1 MNIAKV
7 PFDRSK
13 TWPLAAA
20 IFLNLIPVAGVLFWG
35 WSAFALIVLYWLE
48 NIVIGVR
55 TLVSM
60 FANVAV
66 TDRGNWLAAL
76 FLGAFFTFH
85 YGLFCFGHGV
95 FVMAM
100 FGGNLNGD
108 SILDLG
114 AGVRALFA
122 AQTNL
127 FIGFLSVVAWQV
139 VQFVIFIMGGEV
151 KRTTVSE
158 LMGAPYPRIIA
169 LHVTII
175 FGGFVLLLLNQPVA
189 GIVVLALVKMA
200 YDVGALLRRPKAPAM
215 EDAVSATAPAQPQ

>member
-1 MNIAKV
+1 MSEPKV
-7 PFDRSK
+7 PFDRRK
-13 TWPLAAA
+13 AWPL
-20 IFLNLIPVAGVLFWG
+20 IVVISLNLIPVAGVLFWG

-48 NIVIGVR
+48 NLVVGVR
-55 TLVSM
+55 TLLSM
-60 FANVAV
+60 VANAAV
-66 TDRGNWLAAL
+66 TGGESWFAAL

-108 SILDLG
+108 TILDLG

-127 FIGFLSVVAWQV
+127 LIGFASIVAWQL
-139 VQFVIFIMGGEV
+139 VQFILFITRGEV
-151 KRTTVSE
+151 RRTTVFD

-175 FGGFVLLLLNQPVA
+175 FGGFVLLLLNQPIG
-189 GIVVLALVKMA
+189 GILVLALVKMA
-200 YDVGALLRRPKAPAM
+200 YDVADVLRDPKAKAPAV
-215 EDAVSATAPAQPQ
+215 EGAVSA

>member
-1 MNIAKV
+1 M
-7 PFDRSK
+7 
-13 TWPLAAA
+13 
-20 IFLNLIPVAGVLFWG
+20 
-35 WSAFALIVLYWLE
+35 
-48 NIVIGVR
+48 R
-55 TLVSM
+55 TVVSM
-60 FANVAV
+60 FANAAF
-66 TDRGNWLAAL
+66 TGGATCLAAL

-100 FGGNLNGD
+100 FGGNLHGD
-108 SILDLG
+108 TILDLG

-127 FIGFLSVVAWQV
+127 FIGFLSIVAWQV
-139 VQFVIFIMGGEV
+139 VQFVIFIESGEV
-151 KRTTVSE
+151 KRTTVAD

-175 FGGFVLLLLNQPVA
+175 FGGFVLMLLNQPVA

-200 YDVGALLRRPKAPAM
+200 YDVGGVLRAPRPDRSVVEGVISAPLP
-215 EDAVSATAPAQPQ
+215 VQPQ